1 MPGKRH
7 KRRRIKASR
16 PTLTVW
22 QRAVH
27 IAAWLLC
34 GVTFPLL
41 WLGGLVT
48 TTKSGMAVP
57 DWPGTYGY
65 NLLLYPLSTWWSA
78 PWDLFVE
85 HGHRL
90 LASLAGLLTIVLMLL
105 IRSYDPRAWMRVVG
119 ILALAAVIAQGVLG
133 GLRVLLN
140 ERLLAM
146 VHGATGPLFFALT
159 VAMVVWTSNWWLN
172 TNRDAAHRAIGSS
185 TPFLFTLLILVYV
198 QMVVGALVRH
208 MPITASPLSFAGVA
222 KAHLFLAGLVTLFV
236 SIASWRLLRSDTT
249 RGLRIGGAALAGL
262 ILVQLGLGLTT
273 WLAKYGVPVALRAY
287 LPPVRTAWLANGWW
301 QSHIVTA
308 HQATGSLLLA
318 VTLLV
323 AMLAWRVVPL
333 PALTSNPETMPTGD
347 HAPA

>member
-1 MPGKRH
+1 MPRKRH
-7 KRRRIKASR
+7 KPRRAAKALPKLSAS
-16 PTLTVW
+16 

-34 GVTFPLL
+34 AVTFPLL

-65 NLLLYPLSTWWSA
+65 NLLLYPWSTWWSA

-90 LASLAGLLTIVLMLL
+90 MATLAGLLTIVLMLL
-105 IRSYDPRAWMRVVG
+105 LRKYDDRPWMRKVGVIAFLGVV
-119 ILALAAVIAQGVLG
+119 AQGVLG

-159 VAMVVWTSNWWLN
+159 VAMVIWTSHWWLHGKRIA
-172 TNRDAAHRAIGSS
+172 TAQSVSS
-185 TPFLFTLLILVYV
+185 LTPFAFTLLVLVYV

-208 MPITASPLSFAGVA
+208 MPITASPQSFAGVV
-222 KAHLFLAGLVTLFV
+222 KAHLFLALLITFLIIG
-236 SIASWRLLRSDTT
+236 ASWRLLRRGST
-249 RGLRIGGAALAGL
+249 RGLRRGGVM
-262 ILVQLGLGLTT
+262 LVAVVAIQLGLGVAT
-273 WLAKYGVPVALRAY
+273 WLAKYGVPVAMRSY
-287 LPPVRTAWLANGWW
+287 LPTSRTAWLADGWW

-308 HQATGSLLLA
+308 HQATGSALLA
-318 VTLLV
+318 TTLVV
-323 AMLAWRVVPL
+323 AMLAWRIAPL
-333 PALTSNPETMPTGD
+333 PALSSSIQQAPTGGP
-347 HAPA
+347 APA